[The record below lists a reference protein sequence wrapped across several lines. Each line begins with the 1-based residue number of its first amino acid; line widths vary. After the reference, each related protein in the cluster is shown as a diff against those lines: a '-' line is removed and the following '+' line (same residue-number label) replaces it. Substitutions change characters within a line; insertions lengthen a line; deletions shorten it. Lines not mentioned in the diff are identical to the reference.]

1 MGGNLVVQSQKNVG
15 SIFSFV
21 IPFLKDKKKIIEIKG
36 TEISKKVTLINTRI
50 LVAEDNALN
59 QMLIKAIL
67 DKENIKF
74 DFAANGQEV
83 LNLMALN
90 TYDIILMDIQMPIM
104 DGLTATKIIRDQLR
118 STIPILALTAN
129 TSINDEEEYRRNGM
143 NDQLSK
149 PFKRDELLQKISRL
163 ILKK

>member
-1 MGGNLVVQSQKNVG
+1 
-15 SIFSFV
+15 
-21 IPFLKDKKKIIEIKG
+21 
-36 TEISKKVTLINTRI
+36 
-50 LVAEDNALN
+50 
-59 QMLIKAIL
+59 
-67 DKENIKF
+67 
-74 DFAANGQEV
+74 
-83 LNLMALN
+83 MALN